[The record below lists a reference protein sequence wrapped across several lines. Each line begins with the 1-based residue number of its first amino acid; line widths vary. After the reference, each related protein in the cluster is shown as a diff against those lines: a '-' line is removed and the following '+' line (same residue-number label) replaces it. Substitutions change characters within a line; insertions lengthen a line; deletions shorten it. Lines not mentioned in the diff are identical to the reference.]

1 MSIISELLYNTF
13 EIVKSECSSHS
24 NCTNDCKFYN
34 GDIHPTCPFSLN
46 PEYWDC
52 DTIKNI
58 CYDIRYR

>member
-13 EIVKSECSSHS
+13 EIVKSECSTHGK
-24 NCTNDCKFYN
+24 CEECRFHDGK
-34 GDIHPTCPFSLN
+34 TCPFSLN

-52 DTIKNI
+52 DKIKNI